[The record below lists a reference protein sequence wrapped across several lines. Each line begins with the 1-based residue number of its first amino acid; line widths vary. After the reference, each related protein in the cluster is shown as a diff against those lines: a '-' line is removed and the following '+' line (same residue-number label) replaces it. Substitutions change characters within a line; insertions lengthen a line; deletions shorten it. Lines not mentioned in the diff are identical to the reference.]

1 MNIPN
6 AISLGRLLAVPV
18 TIWLIIT
25 GEIQG
30 AFWVFVAA
38 GVSDAVDGFIA
49 KRFGRTT
56 ELGRYLDP
64 LADKTLLVSVYITLG
79 SQGYLPIWLVLL
91 VVTRDLLIVGGTLL
105 SALLSQPLSL
115 KPARISKANTAAQIA
130 LACFVLGQV
139 GFSLSLDLV
148 AEVGIFVVAATTA
161 ISGAN
166 YLGAWLRRSNHVE
179 GEASR

>member
-18 TIWLIIT
+18 TIWLIIAAQ
-25 GEIQG
+25 IQA

-38 GVSDAVDGFIA
+38 GVSDAIDGFIA

-64 LADKTLLVSVYITLG
+64 LADKTLLVSIYITLG
-79 SQGYLPIWLVLL
+79 AQGYLPIWLVLL
-91 VVTRDLLIVGGTLL
+91 VVTRDLLIVGGALL
-105 SALLSQPLSL
+105 SAVLSQPLLL

-130 LACFVLGQV
+130 LAAFVLGEV
-139 GFSLSLDLV
+139 GFGLSLALV
-148 AEVGIFVVAATTA
+148 GELGTYLVAATTG
-161 ISGAN
+161 ISGAH
-166 YLGAWLRRSNHVE
+166 YLGAWLRRSNHVG
-179 GEASR
+179 GEVSR